1 MSKHSSF
8 VNSATF
14 AKDMKY
20 LASEYGYDP
29 YNSLDALEDMLLD
42 EADAMTAPYFHSED
56 GDDLDYAMHGDVVHC
71 GSCYSDPCICTEFE
85 EDTFGLAPH

>member
-1 MSKHSSF
+1 MSKLSSF

-29 YNSLDALEDMLLD
+29 YNSLDALEDMLFE
-42 EADAMTAPYFHSED
+42 EAEVMDAPYVEDDMYYTPGDLVHS
-56 GDDLDYAMHGDVVHC
+56 
-71 GSCYSDPCICTEFE
+71 CICTEFE